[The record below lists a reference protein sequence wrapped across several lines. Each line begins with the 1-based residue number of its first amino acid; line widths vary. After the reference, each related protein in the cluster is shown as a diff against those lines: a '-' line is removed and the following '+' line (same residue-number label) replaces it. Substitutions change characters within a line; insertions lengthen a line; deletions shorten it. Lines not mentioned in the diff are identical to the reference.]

1 MPQDEFAW
9 TNEDEPETI
18 IRKSDGAILTRLS
31 PGDSVLSN
39 MAHKNVWDM
48 ANDPSGFI
56 SKNMSPRTSPDLPA
70 TTSSNNNMVQNDFNV
85 NIGIDHVED
94 YNDFVKQLQKDRRF
108 ERLIH
113 AMTVDLMMGKNSLG
127 KYNVKF

>member
-1 MPQDEFAW
+1 
-9 TNEDEPETI
+9 
-18 IRKSDGAILTRLS
+18 
-31 PGDSVLSN
+31 
-39 MAHKNVWDM
+39 
-48 ANDPSGFI
+48 
-56 SKNMSPRTSPDLPA
+56 MSPRTSTDLPA